1 MKNYF
6 ELKKMETE
14 NSSQILNKTFIT
26 YYDYLVEKSKEICR
40 LSNQV
45 INLHKLNL
53 EAQKLENLGDVKEL
67 HEFFRESKNNTK

>member
-1 MKNYF
+1 MLN
-6 ELKKMETE
+6 E
-14 NSSQILNKTFIT
+14 LNKALLGQIKKIESEKNFQIE
-26 YYDYLVEKSKEICR
+26 VEKSKEICR

-67 HEFFRESKNNTK
+67 HEFFKTK

>member
-1 MKNYF
+1 MLD
-6 ELKKMETE
+6 E
-14 NSSQILNKTFIT
+14 LNKALLGQIKKIESEKN
-26 YYDYLVEKSKEICR
+26 LSIEVEKSKEICR

-67 HEFFRESKNNTK
+67 HEFFKK

>member
-1 MKNYF
+1 MLN
-6 ELKKMETE
+6 E
-14 NSSQILNKTFIT
+14 LNKALLGQIKKIESEKNFQIE
-26 YYDYLVEKSKEICR
+26 VEKSKEICR